1 MRQQPLVPQI
11 LILIDGL
18 TGDVSARV
26 LKRFAIDRQP
36 NDRTARPEIIPM
48 KSLGDAPSG
57 GTIRKSEK
65 VLSQTP
71 KHNPVLIRVALKPF
85 TPELALPYPCLP
97 KPSHTNNT

>member
-36 NDRTARPEIIPM
+36 NDRTARPEIIPV
-48 KSLGDAPSG
+48 KSLGDAPRGS
-57 GTIRKSEK
+57 TIRKSEK
-65 VLSQTP
+65 VLSKVQY
-71 KHNPVLIRVALKPF
+71 HDRVVVRVALNPL
-85 TPELALPYPCLP
+85 TAELAFLHPCP
-97 KPSHTNNT
+97 GNR